1 MIFNLRTSLSGK
13 TQTDSLCNQ
22 EQPLHKWVNYSSPPH
37 DFQPGGKEGKTCLD
51 PSGLREET
59 SQILLQILGINLVVL
74 SFAVSEIQLRL
85 HLMTRWRWMW
95 LNHVWG
101 SEALPQRMKLRI
113 WYLGRRGDWQ
123 TSSPLRWGTWGGPSL
138 HLLLLLLVPS
148 IQSIIWGKGH
158 KLQTKDLQ
166 EHEASAAKIYVGLA
180 SSSDSLC
187 FTFLIIR
194 IKIFVW
200 QFSLLNFVVLVCRH
214 QIKRWR
220 RSFDSKTEEKWS
232 ILLLETI
239 RRWKKSSHI
248 FTCEY
253 KTCTCELDR
262 REEETDFSSYV
273 NENVC
278 WEKFAKESQL

>member
-1 MIFNLRTSLSGK
+1 M
-13 TQTDSLCNQ
+13 
-22 EQPLHKWVNYSSPPH
+22 
-37 DFQPGGKEGKTCLD
+37 
-51 PSGLREET
+51 
-59 SQILLQILGINLVVL
+59 
-74 SFAVSEIQLRL
+74 
-85 HLMTRWRWMW
+85 WM
-95 LNHVWG
+95 NHVWG
-101 SEALPQRMKLRI
+101 SEAPPQRMKLRI
-113 WYLGRRGDWQ
+113 WYLGRRGVWQ

-166 EHEASAAKIYVGLA
+166 EHEASAAQIYVGLA

-239 RRWKKSSHI
+239 RRWKKSLHVNIKRAHVNWTEEKKRPTFLHMWMKMSVERSLLKSLSYK
-248 FTCEY
+248 CE
-253 KTCTCELDR
+253 
-262 REEETDFSSYV
+262 F
-273 NENVC
+273 
-278 WEKFAKESQL
+278 